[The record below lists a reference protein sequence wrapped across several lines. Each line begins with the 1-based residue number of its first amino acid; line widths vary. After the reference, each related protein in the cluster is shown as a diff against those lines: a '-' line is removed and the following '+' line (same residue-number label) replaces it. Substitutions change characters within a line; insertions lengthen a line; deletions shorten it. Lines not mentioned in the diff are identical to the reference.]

1 MLKRIMYKKIAI
13 ASSILLSILLLYL
26 IPSNTEEINLNKNQT
41 LEYTYPNNLQ
51 AIYLLNNDNY
61 LSRTKINI
69 QNNNELKKATEL
81 IELLTINNKKKDII
95 PTGFKPLLPEKT
107 KVLNIDLK
115 DGLLTINFSKEF
127 NNIKKKYE
135 EKLIESL
142 VYTLTNIKG
151 IEKISIYVNNEPLTN
166 LPNSKKKIKEV
177 LDKKYGINKSYEL
190 TTLND
195 IDSYT
200 VYYISNYNDEIYY
213 TPVTK
218 YINNKKED
226 KVKIIIDELTSSLIH
241 ESNLMSYLDSNTKLI
256 NYEINDD
263 IIKLNFNDI
272 ILSDITNNT
281 ILEEV
286 VYTIGLSLC
295 DELNVEK
302 VIFEV
307 NNKEISTF
315 SPKTLD

>member
-1 MLKRIMYKKIAI
+1 MLKRMMYKKIAI
-13 ASSILLSILLLYL
+13 ATGILLSILLLYL
-26 IPSNTEEINLNKNQT
+26 IPTNKEEINLNKKQT
-41 LEYTYPNNLQ
+41 LEYTQPNNLE
-51 AIYLLNNDNY
+51 AIYLLDNNNY

-69 QNNNELKKATEL
+69 KDENNLTKAEEL

-95 PTGFKPLLPEKT
+95 PEYFKSILPENT
-107 KVLNIDLK
+107 KILDINLK
-115 DGLLTINFSKEF
+115 DEILTINFSKEF
-127 NNIKKKYE
+127 NNIKLEYE

-142 VYTLTNIKG
+142 IYTLTNING
-151 IEKISIYVNNEPLTN
+151 IEKIKIYVNNEPLTK
-166 LPNSKKKIKEV
+166 LPNSKKKLPPL
-177 LDKKYGINKSYEL
+177 LDKKYGINKQYEL

-226 KVKIIIDELTSSLIH
+226 KVKIIIDELSTSLNYQ
-241 ESNLMSYLDSNTKLI
+241 SNLMSYLDSNVKLL
-256 NYEINDD
+256 NYEIKDNT
-263 IIKLNFNDI
+263 IKLNFNDLI
-272 ILSDITNNT
+272 ATDIKEDK

-286 VYTIGLSLC
+286 TYTIGLSLC
-295 DELNVEK
+295 EELDVEK

-307 NNKEISTF
+307 EGKEICTF
-315 SPKTLD
+315 SAKILD